1 MSKKSYQLVEHT
13 ADVGVLVRA
22 DTLEGLFEAGGRAMA
37 DLLAGKGRVR
47 GSETVQ
53 IVLQAEETELLF
65 REWLS
70 ELIYLFDAK
79 GFVGAGFSVEVTG
92 ESLSARVE
100 GETFDPAR
108 HETELYIKGVTY
120 HRLKVEEGPDG
131 WEAFVILDV

>member
-1 MSKKSYQLVEHT
+1 MSRKPYQLVEHT
-13 ADVGVLVRA
+13 ADVGLRVRA
-22 DTLEGLFEAGGRAMA
+22 DTLNRLFEAGGEAVA
-37 DLLAGKGRVR
+37 DLLAGEGRVR
-47 GSETVQ
+47 GAESVEVS
-53 IVLQAEETELLF
+53 LEAEEAALLF

-92 ESLSARVE
+92 KYLNARVE
-100 GETFDPAR
+100 GEGFDPAR

-120 HRLKVEEGPDG
+120 HQLSVEQVPDG